1 MSVASTRRA
10 DIAFFAAL
18 AVGAVAVV
26 ILGFAQLRIDKLGTD
41 DFSTAWAGARA
52 LVIGADPY
60 DVATWTDTVRG
71 ILERPLLDTRV
82 YAYPPWVALAL
93 LPLGALAAGTAGIAW
108 SVAGITAAIVA
119 VRGLLRAYV
128 PGRPW
133 VHATVGALLL
143 TAAPA
148 VVALALGQW
157 PFVFVAMLSAI
168 VVLLRAERPVA
179 AGLVAILMLAK
190 PPLFVFTAV
199 ALAVRAL
206 WPGNGRVGRPF
217 LMTAAAAGAA
227 TIALSWL
234 IIPSWWPAYLI
245 HVAAQQLTIEPVTL
259 HTLFVTLFGPSGGWL
274 APPVLLGMV
283 AAGLRFHPL
292 SDGWLPVWLALSSAG
307 ALYSNTYDLLLL
319 VVPVVLT
326 AGALSSRRRSALVI
340 VSGAILLFPVM
351 WYLHTIYARGYAAG
365 VALLMFVIITAALW
379 PQRRELRGNAT
390 SARDSAGS
398 SRP

>member
-1 MSVASTRRA
+1 MTAASARRA
-10 DIAFFAAL
+10 DIAYLASL
-18 AVGAVAVV
+18 AVGAIGLL
-26 ILGFAQLRIDKLGTD
+26 ILGFAQLRINKLGTD

-60 DVATWTDTVRG
+60 DVTTWTDTVRG
-71 ILERPLLDTRV
+71 ILENPLLDTSV

-93 LPLGALAAGTAGIAW
+93 LPLGAVAAGTAGIVW
-108 SVAGITAAIVA
+108 SLAGIAAAIVA

-128 PGRPW
+128 PGRPLA
-133 VHATVGALLL
+133 HATVGALLL

-148 VVALALGQW
+148 VVSLVLGQW
-157 PFVFVAMLSAI
+157 PFVFIAMLSAI
-168 VVLLRAERPVA
+168 VLLLRADRPLA
-179 AGLVAILMLAK
+179 AGLVAVLMLAK
-190 PPLFVFTAV
+190 PPLFVFTAT

-206 WPGNGRVGRPF
+206 WPGNEAVGRPF
-217 LMTAAAAGAA
+217 FVTAAAAGIA
-227 TIALSWL
+227 TIAFSWL

-245 HVAAQQLTIEPVTL
+245 HVAAHQLTIEPVNL
-259 HTLFVTLFGPSGGWL
+259 HTLFVTLFGPNGGWL

-292 SDGWLPVWLALSSAG
+292 SDGWLPVWFALSSAG

-319 VVPVVLT
+319 IVPIVLT
-326 AGALSSRRRSALVI
+326 AGALGSRRRSAFVI
-340 VSGAILLFPVM
+340 VSGALLLFVVM
-351 WYLHTIYARGYAAG
+351 WYLHTMYVRGYAAG

-379 PQRRELRGNAT
+379 PQRREVRGIAT
-390 SARDSAGS
+390 STRDSAGS